1 MPDFRDIING
11 LEEVLPILATLTGHP
26 EIGALGSKLI
36 QLGERELERRMAAS
50 GLDRAHELA
59 DASATYE
66 RFKAENAA
74 LKKMGHEADG

>member
-1 MPDFRDIING
+1 MPDFRDIISG
-11 LEEVLPILATLTGHP
+11 LEDVLPILATLTGHP
-26 EIGALGSKLI
+26 EIGVLGSKLL

-59 DASATYE
+59 EATVTYQQ
-66 RFKAENAA
+66 FKIENAA